1 MYMYKYKFIYTLLL
15 RNYVSALFTFH
26 PELFVERA
34 FDPYS
39 SRPDHRLDS
48 NARLGG
54 NQGRPLDGALTTKSD
69 FTGVTLTTRIQDC
82 CMSAS
87 L

>member
-1 MYMYKYKFIYTLLL
+1 MLYSLFI
-15 RNYVSALFTFH
+15 RNI
-26 PELFVERA
+26 FVERA

-39 SRPDHRLDS
+39 SQPDHRLDS
-48 NARLGG
+48 NAKLGEI
-54 NQGRPLDGALTTKSD
+54 QGRPLDGALITISD

-82 CMSAS
+82 CVSAG